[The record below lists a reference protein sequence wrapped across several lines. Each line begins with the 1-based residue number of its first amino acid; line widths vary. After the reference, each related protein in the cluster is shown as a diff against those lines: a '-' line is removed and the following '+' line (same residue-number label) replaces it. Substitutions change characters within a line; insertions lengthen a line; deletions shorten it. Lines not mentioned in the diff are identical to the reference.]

1 MAGECTL
8 SATTVSDNAPN
19 ADIVVEAERLL
30 GAAVA
35 ADVPVRLVG
44 GLAVRAHLPPGTMPV
59 ITREYKDIDL
69 VTLKGRSRAVTAF
82 MTEQGYE
89 ADRVFNTTNGH
100 RRLLYYDVPHQ
111 RQVDVFVGAFEMCH
125 AIPITE
131 RIELHP
137 TAVPLA
143 ELLLT
148 KMQIV
153 ELNAKDQSD
162 IVTMLYHHEVGS
174 GDDGVIN
181 AEPRR
186 QALRRRLGPVA
197 DDQDE
202 HRAHPPGAGRRR
214 RRRRGQRRGG
224 AAAGAAVGG
233 DRGRAQVGPLE
244 DAKPRGRQGA
254 LVRGARRGG
263 LTRDRCLAPVLGAR
277 HLARSTGGSAA
288 RCRGRPGPPSS
299 SGRGR

>member
-44 GLAVRAHLPPGTMPV
+44 GLAVRAHLPAGTMPV

-143 ELLLT
+143 ELVLT

-181 AEPRR
+181 SDRVAQLCAADWGLWRTTKMNTERTR
-186 QALRRRLGPVA
+186 QALAGDGVAAEVSAVAAPRLERLWEA
-197 DDQDE
+197 IE
-202 HRAHPPGAGRRR
+202 
-214 RRRRGQRRGG
+214 
-224 AAAGAAVGG
+224 AA
-233 DRGRAQVGPLE
+233 P
-244 DAKPRGRQGA
+244 K
-254 LVRGARRGG
+254 
-263 LTRDRCLAPVLGAR
+263 
-277 HLARSTGGSAA
+277 
-288 RCRGRPGPPSS
+288 
-299 SGRGR
+299 SGRWKMRNRVGDKVRWYEEPEEVG

>member
-1 MAGECTL
+1 VAD
-8 SATTVSDNAPN
+8 TTPN

-44 GLAVRAHLPPGTMPV
+44 GLAVRAHLPAGTMPV
-59 ITREYKDIDL
+59 IMREYKDIDL
-69 VTLKGRSRAVTAF
+69 VTLKGRGRAVTAF
-82 MTEQGYE
+82 MTDQGYE

-125 AIPITE
+125 SIPITE

-143 ELLLT
+143 ELVLT
-148 KMQIV
+148 KMQII

-162 IVTMLYHHEVGS
+162 IVTMLYHHDVGD

-181 AEPRR
+181 ANRVAQLCAADWGLWRTTKMNTERTR
-186 QALRRRLGPVA
+186 EAL
-197 DDQDE
+197 
-202 HRAHPPGAGRRR
+202 
-214 RRRRGQRRGG
+214 
-224 AAAGAAVGG
+224 AAGTIAADVSSMAGPRLERLWETIEAAPKSARWKMRNRVG
-233 DRGRAQVGPLE
+233 DKVRWYEEPEEVG
-244 DAKPRGRQGA
+244 
-254 LVRGARRGG
+254 
-263 LTRDRCLAPVLGAR
+263 
-277 HLARSTGGSAA
+277 
-288 RCRGRPGPPSS
+288 
-299 SGRGR
+299 